1 MLRLYPITAMEPPV
15 RTYGSQSMVEPLRRV
30 LVRRPDPTFGAAD
43 PARWHYAAPPDLEMA
58 RQEHDALAM
67 VLRQAGAEVIY
78 HDELLPDHADA
89 IFVHDP
95 AIVTDAGAIILRM
108 GKKLRQGEEEAMAL
122 CFQRLGIPI
131 LYTLHDEATAEGG
144 DLLWLD
150 RKSLAVGQGFRTNR
164 AGLGQLQEVL
174 AGLGVG
180 VIPVPLPDFG
190 GAEACL
196 HLMSLI
202 SVIDH
207 DLAVIYP
214 PLLPGPSW
222 QLLRERGFQFVEVPP
237 EEFPTM
243 GPNVLALAPRQCLM
257 LERNP
262 ITKARLEE
270 AGCQVRT
277 LKGDEISFKAEG
289 GPTCLTRP
297 ILRGSSPRTRA
308 QI

>member
-1 MLRLYPITAMEPPV
+1 V
-15 RTYGSQSMVEPLRRV
+15 RTFGSQSMVEPLRRV
-30 LVRRPDPTFGAAD
+30 LVRPPDATFGAAD
-43 PARWHYAAPPDLEMA
+43 PAKWHYTARPDLEIA
-58 RQEHDALAM
+58 WQEHEALVT

-78 HDELLPDHADA
+78 HDEPLPDHADA
-89 IFVHDP
+89 LFVHDP

-108 GKKLRQGEEEAMAL
+108 GKELRRGEEEAMAR

-150 RKSLAVGQGFRTNR
+150 RRTLAVGQGFRTNL
-164 AGLGQLQEVL
+164 AGLRQLQEAVAAL
-174 AGLGVG
+174 SVE
-180 VIPVPLPDFG
+180 VIPVPLPYFG

-196 HLMSLI
+196 HVMSLI

-207 DLAVIYP
+207 DLAVVYP
-214 PLLPGPSW
+214 PLLPVPFW

-257 LERNP
+257 LEKSP

-270 AGCQVRT
+270 AGCEVRT

-297 ILRGSSPRTRA
+297 VLRRR
-308 QI
+308 